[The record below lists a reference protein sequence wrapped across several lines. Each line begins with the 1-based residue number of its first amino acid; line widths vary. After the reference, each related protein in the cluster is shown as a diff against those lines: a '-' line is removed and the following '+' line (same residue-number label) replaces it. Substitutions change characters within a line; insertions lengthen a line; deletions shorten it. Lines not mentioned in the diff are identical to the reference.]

1 VSCGPAAT
9 ASDKV
14 RGLIVGNQNVY
25 VTVTSSNASYNAG
38 TQAFT
43 FDVTVRNRIPQ
54 ALGTTD
60 GTTLD
65 PAGVRVF
72 FYQDPV
78 VTEGTGTVTVVPDG
92 VGTFLA
98 ANEPYYQYSQVLQQF
113 QLSSPRTWQ
122 LNMPPTVTRF
132 DFKLYVAAPVK
143 YENGY
148 IDIEANPNIREGT
161 LRTLTAVVRSPVGN
175 RDSTVTSFTW
185 TVSAPDAL
193 LASYTPVTTDSQ
205 VVVHGY
211 RFGAPVMNVTANRV
225 NYSGATV
232 PVTGSIT
239 LNVQP
244 IRRTWIGGTDNVWET
259 GSNWLPDSIA
269 PVPQDTAL
277 IPDTT
282 SATNFPNLT
291 ANESVAGVEVLDLTP
306 AGVVPTVNLGAFN
319 LNASGDVLTTNSAS
333 ITNTVGVLELS
344 GIGRTVAGTV
354 PFLRVTG
361 TYSLIGNLTVRAPL
375 RVDLGRLTNTSF
387 RIQAQSF

>member
-54 ALGTTD
+54 ALGTAD

-306 AGVVPTVNLGAFN
+306 AGVVPTV
-319 LNASGDVLTTNSAS
+319 TTNSAS